1 MFLNRVVLS
10 TFFVLS
16 CSLITVSTPVNITK
30 SNFKTEVLRSEL
42 PVILAAFSLRKDW
55 NNSNPIYKH
64 LAQERSIER
73 QKIACKLLLPIFKEL
88 AEDAALQ
95 QKYKFALLDVD
106 QETDLALNM
115 LIINVIPTFELF
127 KNGKS
132 LGGFDSLELRTTDK
146 EKLKAL
152 FKKYLAELN

>member
-1 MFLNRVVLS
+1 MLFNRVILS
-10 TFFVLS
+10 AFFIIS
-16 CSLITVSTPVNITK
+16 CNLAIISTPINITK
-30 SNFKTEVLRSEL
+30 ENFKAEVLKSEL

-55 NNSNPIYKH
+55 NSSNPIYKH
-64 LAQERSIER
+64 LAQERSIEQ

-146 EKLKAL
+146 ENLKAL